1 MNSKTTNNKNGSNGG
16 SINDEFLF
24 RFKEVPAHLAQKI
37 IRQEKI
43 YRKQQLKRKRRKS
56 DYTES
61 KHKSNLSNDLS
72 ATEFTGT
79 VL

>member
-1 MNSKTTNNKNGSNGG
+1 MNSKTKNNNIGRNGG
-16 SINDEFLF
+16 TINDEFLF
-24 RFKEVPAHLAQKI
+24 RFRGVPDHLAQKI

-61 KHKSNLSNDLS
+61 KHQSHPGNNVPASEY
-72 ATEFTGT
+72 AGT

>member
-1 MNSKTTNNKNGSNGG
+1 MNSKAKNNNNGG
-16 SINDEFLF
+16 SIDDEFFF

-56 DYTES
+56 DHKES
-61 KHKSNLSNDLS
+61 KH
-72 ATEFTGT
+72 
-79 VL
+79 